1 MSGEILRWTPLRM
14 RKSENERKE
23 IKNDPA
29 QNEEKPK

>member
-14 RKSENERKE
+14 RKSQNERRNFE
-23 IKNDPA
+23 MDPA